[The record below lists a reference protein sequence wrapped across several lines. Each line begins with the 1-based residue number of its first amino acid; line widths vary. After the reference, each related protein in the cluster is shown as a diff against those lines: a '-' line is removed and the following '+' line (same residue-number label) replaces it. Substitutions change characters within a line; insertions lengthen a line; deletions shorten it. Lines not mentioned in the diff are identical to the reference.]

1 MEQEHQQVEQL
12 DQQSI
17 SLSDQDTSTSI
28 SSFGSS
34 APTDGGDGSD
44 PHEQGRYFRHLSDTS
59 IQAQEAAHWQ
69 EMANNSPQ
77 AQHGA
82 LLKDGAAH
90 TANGDSPITVPEETG
105 IPKNMQFSIE
115 YMAKVS
121 LKDVRVHYD
130 SERATEQGVAI
141 FHEDTNVYVAPG
153 QEEQLGEELW
163 KVAEELKQGQGGSEP
178 VDNTLET
185 APIPSRLKAPV
196 TGTSITHEPLGSSK
210 TDDSGMGEDVLE
222 QQNETD
228 QTVIGST
235 PNLDGL
241 PTDVE
246 PTGEEYKDERPKP
259 ITPKPLPTS
268 STDQGFQA
276 VKTAI
281 GTEGDKQQQHKS
293 TTKQVEDAHK
303 AAAEP
308 ANKKSSVAQNQHLG
322 VIEEKETPAFE
333 TNAFVEALMARV
345 LQIMPKDKEEADN
358 FKSSGKV
365 AEVKSAVSGTVS
377 SAKQQSIGPLDQVT
391 KQEPSTAGIASKQ
404 VTPLPRAATGQNPAD
419 IQAQKA
425 MPKPLDKDRVE
436 QPLQNNSKALDQQ
449 MLSNKMTD
457 EQLQNSNEPTF
468 QAALESKNTAK
479 QDSEDKV
486 TQARQ
491 EEQQQRQQNQQEANT
506 LGQQQM
512 GAIHQDRVAV
522 MTNVHGQ
529 QQTASTNYTAEEKAV
544 ADKINGIFA
553 TAKVDVDKRLSRLD
567 ARVQQLFDNGAA
579 SAQRQFEAYVE
590 RRLTA
595 YKEKRYEGISGK
607 VSWLSDAFT
616 GLPDEVN
623 AFFVEGR
630 DLYIRL
636 MKRTIQDIA
645 RLVARELTAAKKR
658 VQQGRQEVATY
669 VESLPDNLRKVGKQ
683 AADEINKKFDE
694 LNSTVDAKQEE
705 LIDSLATKY
714 AENLKAVDDRI
725 EQLKAENKGLV
736 DAAFEQLQGAWE
748 AIQQVKAMITGALHA
763 AASAIDAILQDP
775 IGFLSNLIDGVGQ
788 GFNNFL
794 EGIQQNLTTGFVTW
808 LTGQLSSRGIQMPE
822 DIFSL
827 EGIFSITTQALNLT
841 WEALRE
847 RAVGVLGE
855 KAVGT
860 IEEGFEI
867 FQIIK
872 QDGMAG
878 AWEHI
883 KEQFTDLKE
892 TIMDS
897 MVGMIIQEVVEA
909 GIVSILALLTPAGAF
924 VKAALMIVDIA
935 KFFIN
940 QGSQLVELVNAFS
953 ASILAIAN
961 GNVGQVAKSIER
973 ALVIS
978 IPVLIGFLAAL
989 IKLGDVAAKV
999 QKIFRK
1005 LTGRIN
1011 KVIDDFIEKAGAW
1024 FNDKKGRRKAKRDKK
1039 KAEKDKKKGD
1049 EDGKENP
1056 KDKAKVDKGLRLG
1069 AAVVNNENLTK
1080 EQINVELKQ
1089 IEQKEKL
1096 KDLDA
1101 KLVEETEQ
1109 WHTYMLKAKAGSSK
1123 KEKRIKRKPTKA
1135 TNEEEVS
1142 EADRQLHQKI
1152 AAQVKARL
1160 EAKGKSTEGVETF
1173 EEFYGILK
1181 TEAAVLQREFQPQ
1194 LRNGIKIT
1202 IDLINQVQQDKKD
1215 GDVDIKVK
1223 IAPNTVEN
1231 YISIQAVDLV
1241 RDSVKLSALSKDIKN
1256 AFSTK
1261 KLILKQELDAKIN
1274 ELTRQSYGNTTLT
1287 NIKNALQQPSTS
1299 PQLYSYDNKRYSYH
1313 TTDDLDK
1320 DFGIHLSS
1328 YNSTRNSVLFT
1339 SQELQDQALAYY
1351 GSKQKRFWDTVRKRL
1366 LSVPIIY
1373 SNGGNGTSLRYALDE
1388 NEFDSSTTDYQQ
1400 LARDYDQLI
1409 RELGLSPTLAPWH
1422 GKPASYTVD
1431 KNDTDKCRRAIREK
1445 ILSTPAYSQDI
1456 NTLNNEVLQKDIT
1469 FPSNKLRGEIFE
1481 QWLNQRGSTLG
1492 QYSKHPTFFQ
1502 RDYPFIQKTKRQ
1514 ADGYSGTTLL
1524 EAKVSKD
1531 VAGRGPSS
1539 DERKQMEDYA
1549 GLLDAGA
1556 SWKPNL
1562 NTPPI
1567 VFNHVKYTFNDENTM
1582 NKWFVTGP
1590 GTPGQG
1596 IFKSTNEV
1604 SWETP

>member
-1 MEQEHQQVEQL
+1 MEQEHQQVEQF

-17 SLSDQDTSTSI
+17 STFDQDRSTSV
-28 SSFGSS
+28 SSSGSS

-44 PHEQGRYFRHLSDTS
+44 PHERGRHFRHLSDTS
-59 IQAQEAAHWQ
+59 IQAKEAAHWQ

-77 AQHGA
+77 AQQGA
-82 LLKDGAAH
+82 LLKEGAAQQSSS
-90 TANGDSPITVPEETG
+90 DLPITSAQDTG

-121 LKDVRVHYD
+121 LKEVRVHYD
-130 SERATEQGVAI
+130 SERATEQGVAV

-153 QEEQLGEELW
+153 QEQQLGEELW
-163 KVAEELKQGQGGSEP
+163 KVAEELKQQQGGSEP
-178 VDNTLET
+178 VDNTLEE

-196 TGTSITHEPLGSSK
+196 SGTSITHEPLGSSR
-210 TDDSGMGEDVLE
+210 TDDLGGDENVLE
-222 QQNETD
+222 QQTETD
-228 QTVIGST
+228 QTLVGSS

-246 PTGEEYKDERPKP
+246 PTGEVYQDERPKP
-259 ITPKPLPTS
+259 ITPKPLPTAN
-268 STDQGFQA
+268 TDQGFQA

-293 TTKQVEDAHK
+293 TTEQVEDAQK

-333 TNAFVEALMARV
+333 TSAFVEALMARV
-345 LQIMPKDKEEADN
+345 RQIMPKNKEEADN

-365 AEVKSAVSGTVS
+365 RQVKSAVSGTVS

-436 QPLQNNSKALDQQ
+436 LPLQNNSKALEQQ
-449 MLSNKMTD
+449 MLTNKMTD
-457 EQLQNSNEPTF
+457 EQLQKSNEPTF
-468 QAALESKNTAK
+468 QAALESKNTAQ
-479 QDSEDKV
+479 QDSEAKA

-491 EEQQQRQQNQQEANT
+491 EEQQQRQQNQQEAT
-506 LGQQQM
+506 SMGQQQM

-529 QQTASTNYTAEEKAV
+529 QQTASANYTAEEKAV

-590 RRLTA
+590 RRLDA

-630 DLYIRL
+630 NLYIRL

-683 AADEINKKFDE
+683 AASEINQKFDE

-725 EQLKAENKGLV
+725 EQLKAENEGLV
-736 DAAFEQLQGAWE
+736 DVAFEQLQGTWE

-775 IGFLSNLIDGVGQ
+775 IGFLNNLIDGVGQ

-794 EGIQQNLTTGFVTW
+794 SGIQENITTGFVTW

-822 DIFSL
+822 DVFSL

-897 MVGMIIQEVVEA
+897 MVGMIIREVVEA

-924 VKAALMIVDIA
+924 LKAALMIVDIA

-961 GNVGQVAKSIER
+961 GNVGQVAKGIER
-973 ALVIS
+973 ALIIS
-978 IPVLIGFLAAL
+978 IPLLIGFLAAL

-1011 KVIDDFIEKAGAW
+1011 KVIDGFIEKAGAW
-1024 FNDKKGRRKAKRDKK
+1024 FKDKKGRRKAKRDKK

-1049 EDGKENP
+1049 EEDINWWDVEKRVTFDNGEKHRFFFKGEEKNAVLYMRSKETTVKERIAKIQDPAFRQELENKYKTQVENPVKSKGSKVIKDEQKELAFQKSIARAILEIAEAIGDEEATVPPTSVTYHMSNGIANSVNAYPLTSKAGNTKGSGPNGTALQGWSLVKQFDYQKVKDVWKPKYWERFHVLHEKMHGPGEAWNLIPAHKKDNSAYRSTIETDILAALKANEGRNILYFKANVNRYHKGIPEEYKSYLQANNTPDEIASYDELYKKFPLEITINAGYLEKDGASYKEGTVLFSNKIFPFNETLDIAKKTETVRIILTKTGKNTWSRGLGMSENLKRDLGKEQPSTVDELVNAYGLND
-1056 KDKAKVDKGLRLG
+1056 KDIKISTI
-1069 AAVVNNENLTK
+1069 VNYL
-1080 EQINVELKQ
+1080 EQIITVLNQSEDGNEIMLFDDTKNLGHKIQNEASIAQLTTKIHQLEQ
-1089 IEQKEKL
+1089 IEQTYSLEKMRCL
-1096 KDLDA
+1096 YNEKF
-1101 KLVEETEQ
+1101 KSNFGRVSVTKKVFSEFI
-1109 WHTYMLKAKAGSSK
+1109 SK
-1123 KEKRIKRKPTKA
+1123 KLSEQPIIK
-1135 TNEEEVS
+1135 
-1142 EADRQLHQKI
+1142 L
-1152 AAQVKARL
+1152 
-1160 EAKGKSTEGVETF
+1160 
-1173 EEFYGILK
+1173 
-1181 TEAAVLQREFQPQ
+1181 
-1194 LRNGIKIT
+1194 NGIKFKLIKKSKTT
-1202 IDLINQVQQDKKD
+1202 ILDY
-1215 GDVDIKVK
+1215 IK
-1223 IAPNTVEN
+1223 N
-1231 YISIQAVDLV
+1231 ISI
-1241 RDSVKLSALSKDIKN
+1241 S
-1256 AFSTK
+1256 
-1261 KLILKQELDAKIN
+1261 
-1274 ELTRQSYGNTTLT
+1274 TTLGSGGPYYYYIM
-1287 NIKNALQQPSTS
+1287 NEIN
-1299 PQLYSYDNKRYSYH
+1299 
-1313 TTDDLDK
+1313 
-1320 DFGIHLSS
+1320 DF
-1328 YNSTRNSVLFT
+1328 
-1339 SQELQDQALAYY
+1339 
-1351 GSKQKRFWDTVRKRL
+1351 
-1366 LSVPIIY
+1366 
-1373 SNGGNGTSLRYALDE
+1373 
-1388 NEFDSSTTDYQQ
+1388 
-1400 LARDYDQLI
+1400 
-1409 RELGLSPTLAPWH
+1409 
-1422 GKPASYTVD
+1422 
-1431 KNDTDKCRRAIREK
+1431 
-1445 ILSTPAYSQDI
+1445 
-1456 NTLNNEVLQKDIT
+1456 
-1469 FPSNKLRGEIFE
+1469 
-1481 QWLNQRGSTLG
+1481 
-1492 QYSKHPTFFQ
+1492 
-1502 RDYPFIQKTKRQ
+1502 
-1514 ADGYSGTTLL
+1514 
-1524 EAKVSKD
+1524 
-1531 VAGRGPSS
+1531 
-1539 DERKQMEDYA
+1539 
-1549 GLLDAGA
+1549 
-1556 SWKPNL
+1556 
-1562 NTPPI
+1562 
-1567 VFNHVKYTFNDENTM
+1567 
-1582 NKWFVTGP
+1582 
-1590 GTPGQG
+1590 
-1596 IFKSTNEV
+1596 
-1604 SWETP
+1604 